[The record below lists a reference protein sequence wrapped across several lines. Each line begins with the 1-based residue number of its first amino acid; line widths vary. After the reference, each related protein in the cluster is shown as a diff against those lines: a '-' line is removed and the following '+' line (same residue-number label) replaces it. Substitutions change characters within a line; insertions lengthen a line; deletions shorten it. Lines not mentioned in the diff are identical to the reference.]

1 MWSNVQDTNSDG
13 ESILLLQPIDNRS
26 NKHKSKQSSPSSS
39 YIGGVPR
46 YHENDTL
53 VPASIGIGSTTTN
66 PQCSKCNKSMYLL
79 LQLHAPVD
87 DYDRSLYV
95 FGCNNS
101 ACHSYKNE
109 SDETNTIKRFH
120 PCIGIDG
127 PLRCFR
133 SQTSWATPA
142 STDTTDTSS
151 KAVSSSKV
159 KKVDLVDND
168 WGIGDDDNANG
179 GWGDNG
185 DDDWGGGNSDKD
197 VSMNDL
203 EDMLTKCEM
212 QSTSKKIE
220 REQQQ
225 QAAKASQ
232 PSSKDSSKS
241 TDKVNNAPS
250 FDHHN
255 LEMFN
260 EPHIGNASDSDD
272 EEDVVDSSDVDQML
286 SRYLDMEED
295 EEILSVLKGGDTN
308 NSSSNNNNDKGGG
321 GGERYERLP
330 PDERALLAFTNRL
343 NCAPNQVAR
352 YAYGGT
358 PLWSIPL
365 PPKLQQQK
373 PNNKQKKKANKPQK
387 APFPDIPNCSCGA
400 KRLFEFQILPS
411 LLHVLN
417 VDSHAIHGSKDSMD
431 VDDLLSKGG
440 MDWGCIAVY
449 SCSESCEQ
457 SREEFIIVQKAIGDE
472 PVKKAKLPTTAIVD
486 NDKDMDE

>member
-1 MWSNVQDTNSDG
+1 
-13 ESILLLQPIDNRS
+13 
-26 NKHKSKQSSPSSS
+26 
-39 YIGGVPR
+39 
-46 YHENDTL
+46 
-53 VPASIGIGSTTTN
+53 
-66 PQCSKCNKSMYLL
+66 MYLL

-87 DYDRSLYV
+87 DYDRTLYV
-95 FGCNNS
+95 FGCNNN

-151 KAVSSSKV
+151 KAVSSSKA
-159 KKVDLVDND
+159 KNLDLVDND
-168 WGIGDDDNANG
+168 WGLDDDNAST
-179 GWGDNG
+179 GWGDDG
-185 DDDWGGGNSDKD
+185 DDDDDDWGEGNTDKD
-197 VSMNDL
+197 VSMDDL

-212 QSTSKKIE
+212 QSTKKKIE
-220 REQQQ
+220 HKQQPQ
-225 QAAKASQ
+225 TAKASQ
-232 PSSKDSSKS
+232 PSSKDSNKS
-241 TDKVNNAPS
+241 IDKQVNDEPS
-250 FDHHN
+250 FNHYD
-255 LEMFN
+255 LDMFN
-260 EPHIGNASDSDD
+260 EPLNAQTNDSDD
-272 EEDVVDSSDVDQML
+272 EEDDGNVDTSQVDQML

-295 EEILSVLKGGDTN
+295 EEILSVLKGGDTS
-308 NSSSNNNNDKGGG
+308 NSSSNNNDKGDG

-343 NCAPNQVAR
+343 QCAPNQVAR
-352 YAYGGT
+352 LAYGGT

-365 PPKLQQQK
+365 PPKQHQHK
-373 PNNKQKKKANKPQK
+373 SNNKQKKNNKPHK
-387 APFPDIPNCSCGA
+387 APFPETPNCSCGA

-411 LLHVLN
+411 LLHVLD
-417 VDSHAIHGSKDSMD
+417 VDSHATQGSKAMNMD
-431 VDDLLSKGG
+431 VDDLISTGG

-472 PVKKAKLPTTAIVD
+472 PVKKAKLPTTNVD
-486 NDKDMDE
+486 NDEDMDD